1 MATQNVTRAVEA
13 TASAQDASPLTSHR
27 EAQLLAMLE
36 KITELADA
44 IQAQADAVINGAD
57 DSGLVVG
64 MQALAGQ
71 VGWVADSGAMLLG
84 SQGFKVTPT
93 EWMLPRVAVAQ
104 G

>member
-13 TASAQDASPLTSHR
+13 TTVTQAAAPLDSNR

-44 IQAQADAVINGAD
+44 IQAQAEAVISGSR
-57 DSGLVVG
+57 DSGLLTG

-84 SQGFKVTPT
+84 SQGFKVTPV